1 MAFDGVT
8 VASLV
13 SEFNKKILN
22 GRIYKIAQTESDEL
36 LLTIKVNRD
45 QYRLLIS
52 APIWRRKKSNCIT
65 RLRDTIGEKSK
76 NRIWQKS

>member
-13 SEFNKKILN
+13 SEFNKKIFN

-36 LLTIKVNRD
+36 LLTIKVN
-45 QYRLLIS
+45 QTNIVCLSVPMPVCPYFTGTNKPPLT
-52 APIWRRKKSNCIT
+52 APNFVCF
-65 RLRDTIGEKSK
+65 LAY
-76 NRIWQKS
+76 